1 MGTRSED
8 IDMDMDEECGVSG
21 EKVEENEVVKN
32 DISNEDKEMVTK
44 VFNKFDSDG
53 TGAVSISELGNIM
66 RSIGMF
72 PTDDEVDDLLE
83 YMDYDGSGVL
93 ELDELEKHMAQ
104 PIHLRRKIDH
114 EHDFKEAFLVFDKDG
129 NGKISKEELTRVL
142 TECGRMQLT
151 LEEAEEFITMVDTD
165 GDGMLDYQEFVNL
178 FTQKLGL

>member
-8 IDMDMDEECGVSG
+8 IDMDMGEECGLG
-21 EKVEENEVVKN
+21 GKKVEENEVVEN

-83 YMDYDGSGVL
+83 YMDNDGSGVL

-104 PIHLRRKIDH
+104 QVDDTQTSFKFKSFFLR
-114 EHDFKEAFLVFDKDG
+114 
-129 NGKISKEELTRVL
+129 
-142 TECGRMQLT
+142 
-151 LEEAEEFITMVDTD
+151 FI
-165 GDGMLDYQEFVNL
+165 
-178 FTQKLGL
+178 